1 MSAYR
6 KEIRSTIGFS
16 IVYILLGHT
25 GLWVIL
31 FGMDNS
37 VRLLGLPL
45 HYFIAIVLGSFGV
58 LIWSIIWCRYANQL
72 EDEIEAENAA
82 VENKAAQSAD
92 GTTASSTPTL
102 NAEAS
107 A

>member
-6 KEIRSTIGFS
+6 KEIRSTLGFS

-45 HYFIAIVLGSFGV
+45 HYLIAIVLGSFGV

-82 VENKAAQSAD
+82 VES
-92 GTTASSTPTL
+92 GTTNGAQGAAASSQDSLT
-102 NAEAS
+102 AGAS
-107 A
+107 V